1 MKSRARA
8 GVARVAALAL
18 AAALAAG
25 CGAKTEEGASGTGT
39 GGTGAT
45 QACGTVTLNENTWI
59 GSTANVYVAK
69 HVLENEFDCTVN
81 VTKIA
86 EIPAFQAMADGDV
99 DAVLEDWQHTTEYKK
114 YIDELGVVQDAGSLG
129 ITGHIGWYTPKY
141 VVDEHPELES
151 WEGLKD
157 NWELFKTPESGD
169 KGQLLDGDPSYVTN
183 DEALVKNLGLNL
195 KVIYAGGEASQIAAV
210 RQAYQQEEP
219 ILFYWYTPQWLNS
232 ELELVEVKLP
242 EYTPGCDADPK
253 KIACAYPDYDLR
265 KLMSTEFAE
274 SGSPAVQFIKNFE
287 WSNAQQEEVG
297 AMIASEKMAPEDAAA
312 EWVEANRD
320 TVDPW
325 LEGLS

>member
-1 MKSRARA
+1 MEMKSKARA
-8 GVARVAALAL
+8 ALTRAAALGL

-25 CGAKTEEGASGTGT
+25 CGAKTEEAGGTGT
-39 GGTGAT
+39 GGGTNGT

-129 ITGHIGWYTPKY
+129 ITGHIGWDTPKN

-169 KGQLLDGDPSYVTN
+169 KGQLLDGDPSYVT
-183 DEALVKNLGLNL
+183 
-195 KVIYAGGEASQIAAV
+195 
-210 RQAYQQEEP
+210 
-219 ILFYWYTPQWLNS
+219 
-232 ELELVEVKLP
+232 
-242 EYTPGCDADPK
+242 
-253 KIACAYPDYDLR
+253 
-265 KLMSTEFAE
+265 
-274 SGSPAVQFIKNFE
+274 
-287 WSNAQQEEVG
+287 
-297 AMIASEKMAPEDAAA
+297 
-312 EWVEANRD
+312 
-320 TVDPW
+320 
-325 LEGLS
+325 